1 MSGQAV
7 SASASANANADA
19 SVGAV
24 SADAISANATAL
36 ARRLS
41 PAAFPPLLDHHLPP
55 TERFRAN
62 D

>member
-1 MSGQAV
+1 MSSRAV
-7 SASASANANADA
+7 SASANADAAA

-24 SADAISANATAL
+24 SADIAT
-36 ARRLS
+36 ARRLC